1 MTFCAYKYILIS
13 RTENKAPKKEDKHM
27 AVMNEKEIRTWLIN
41 EITKT
46 RRAWCKRN
54 NETKETLEART
65 THMLEMIYD
74 RAK

>member
-1 MTFCAYKYILIS
+1 
-13 RTENKAPKKEDKHM
+13 M